1 MSRRHERGREDRRA
15 LSPAEFDV
23 LVALADGEK
32 HGYAILKEI
41 ARRTEAGSSS
51 FGTATLYAILR
62 RFVAEGLLV
71 ESEDRP
77 AAALD
82 DERRRYFRLTDAGRH
97 AAATEAE
104 RMEAALERARSRKLV
119 RRPRTA

>member
-1 MSRRHERGREDRRA
+1 MARRHERGREDRRA

-41 ARRTEAGSSS
+41 ARRTEAGSS

-82 DERRRYFRLTDAGRH
+82 DERRRYYRLTDAGRR
-97 AAATEAE
+97 AAAAEAE

-119 RRPRTA
+119 RRPGTA

>member
-1 MSRRHERGREDRRA
+1 MARGHDREREERRA
-15 LSPAEFDV
+15 LSRAEFEV

-41 ARRTEAGSSS
+41 ARRTGGGAS

-71 ESEDRP
+71 ESAERP
-77 AAALD
+77 AASLD
-82 DERRRYFRLTDAGRH
+82 DERRRYYRLTDAGRR
-97 AAATEAE
+97 AAGAEAD
-104 RMEAALERARSRKLV
+104 RMEAVLELARSRKLI
-119 RRPRTA
+119 RRPRIV

>member
-1 MSRRHERGREDRRA
+1 MTRRHDRGREETRA

-23 LVALADGEK
+23 LIALADGEK
-32 HGYAILKEI
+32 HGYAILKDI
-41 ARRTEAGSSS
+41 ARRSEGAAP

-62 RFVAEGLLV
+62 RFVGEGLLV
-71 ESEDRP
+71 ESDERP

-82 DERRRYFRLTDAGRH
+82 DERRRYFRITEAGRR
-97 AAATEAE
+97 AAAAEAA
-104 RMEAALERARSRKLV
+104 RMEAVLELARTRKLI

>member
-1 MSRRHERGREDRRA
+1 M
-15 LSPAEFDV
+15 LI
-23 LVALADGEK
+23 ALADGEK
-32 HGYAILKEI
+32 HGYAILKDV
-41 ARRTEAGSSS
+41 ARRTEGAAP

-71 ESEDRP
+71 ESDERP

-82 DERRRYFRLTDAGRH
+82 DERRRYFRITEAGRR
-97 AAATEAE
+97 AATAEAA
-104 RMEAALERARSRKLV
+104 RMEAVLELARTRKLI